1 VPEIKLTAD
10 SSDHEDTEGDRPVIV
25 LLHGLLITGPLWNE
39 VVDEPR
45 LDHGC
50 IRPTMPMGSHLR
62 ASAAASPRSPTVPG
76 GLGAALKP
84 RRLKAL

>member
-1 VPEIKLTAD
+1 MPEIKLTAD

-39 VVDEPR
+39 VAD
-45 LDHGC
+45 
-50 IRPTMPMGSHLR
+50 
-62 ASAAASPRSPTVPG
+62 SPTVPG